1 MVDVDPFPFAT
12 VEELKARWPD
22 MPAGSE
28 GHAATLLEDAS
39 EFILDLVPSAI
50 TASEATRRRVVC
62 AVVRRSME
70 ASTSQS
76 AGLSQFNVGTG
87 PFTMGGSPANPHG
100 DFYLTKN
107 EKRALGDGRQKAF
120 SVLVGDPSLASN
132 HRPWC
137 SLMLGATYC
146 SCGAD
151 IAGEP
156 IYEA

>member
-28 GHAATLLEDAS
+28 DHAETLLEDAS
-39 EFILDLVPSAI
+39 EFILDMVPSA
-50 TASEATRRRVVC
+50 ADAKESTRRRVVC

-70 ASTSQS
+70 ASTSQG
-76 AGLSQFNVGTG
+76 AGLAQFNVGTG

-107 EKRALGDGRQKAF
+107 EKRALGDGVQKAF
-120 SVLVGDPSLASN
+120 SVLVGGAGAVQ

-137 SLMLGATYC
+137 SLMFGATYC

>member
-1 MVDVDPFPFAT
+1 MSVEPFPFAD
-12 VEELKARWPD
+12 VNDLKARWPD
-22 MPAGSE
+22 FPPGADDN
-28 GHAATLLEDAS
+28 AKVLLEDAS
-39 EFILDLVPSAI
+39 QFILDLVPSAI

-70 ASTSQS
+70 ASTSQG

-107 EKRALGDGRQKAF
+107 EKRALGDGKQKAF
-120 SVLVGDPSLASN
+120 SVLVSDPSLASN

-137 SLMLGATYC
+137 SLMFSATYC